1 MEIDHDVDN
10 VNSNKAEKIKI
21 FSKKRKDANIT
32 SRIGDL
38 LTQKMTIPSKKK
50 QVIRFEKD
58 EAIAGLNDHVK
69 DNMALTEPQ
78 PQNDFDKYSQSKDI
92 FQI

>member
-1 MEIDHDVDN
+1 MDIDQDVDN

-38 LTQKMTIPSKKK
+38 LTQKMTIPIKTK
-50 QVIRFEKD
+50 QVIRFETD
-58 EAIAGLNDHVK
+58 EAVGGPKAEAKDCVK
-69 DNMALTEPQ
+69 DNSALNQ
-78 PQNDFDKYSQSKDI
+78 PQLQNDLDK
-92 FQI
+92 

>member
-1 MEIDHDVDN
+1 MDIDHDVDN

-38 LTQKMTIPSKKK
+38 LTQKMTIPTKTK

-58 EAIAGLNDHVK
+58 EASATPNDYVK
-69 DNMALTEPQ
+69 DKMSLTEPQ
-78 PQNDFDKYSQSKDI
+78 PQNDFEK
-92 FQI
+92 